1 MESKMK
7 VGLQKLT
14 VAVLSA
20 LVFLSLVPVLS
31 ESVFAGNH
39 KIDEAFV
46 GMPIKAETGP
56 YTTAW
61 KTDDGRE
68 LYAKGAGRSGI
79 SMPLSLTFS
88 QDTHFRFEYKVSTEP
103 KYDKF
108 NITNGSK
115 SS

>member
-1 MESKMK
+1 MCTWLRSEEEMESKMK

-46 GMPIKAETGP
+46 GMPIKAETGCVRRARSP
-56 YTTAW
+56 
-61 KTDDGRE
+61 KTYRPPE
-68 LYAKGAGRSGI
+68 TK
-79 SMPLSLTFS
+79 
-88 QDTHFRFEYKVSTEP
+88 
-103 KYDKF
+103 
-108 NITNGSK
+108 
-115 SS
+115 